1 MIAVADVVVHEE
13 VVEHP
18 LLGDA
23 QVIEHAGEPI
33 TAISAID
40 WQAPTRIP
48 TIAEPRNLP
57 RGSGT
62 LLMNEIAVR
71 ARRAGIPALRY
82 AGPYPTPAL
91 FGTLLRCFRTTAS
104 EAEFSANVL
113 DRALRVARDEL
124 PIDFVPAPFARTQT
138 SFGSIDI
145 RDGIER
151 AVIGG
156 VLYDREGAIGSI
168 ARLVQADAV
177 LAFGDVVWTRVATLA
192 AGGELAGDVQAIPP
206 LASDIVGKSFPHE
219 LKEQFATLVA
229 DAVPAPLAAD
239 ARAVILA
246 RPVTWRD
253 LGWRAAAIEGDGFA
267 LHAGWWTHLA
277 PRGLQAFA
285 LAVSDALAT
294 VITQRILDEVTPDS

>member
-1 MIAVADVVVHEE
+1 VIAVAGLVVHED

-23 QVIEHAGEPI
+23 QVIEHAGAPL
-33 TAISAID
+33 TAMSAID
-40 WQAPTRIP
+40 WQRPTQIP
-48 TIAEPRNLP
+48 TIAEPRTLP
-57 RGSGT
+57 RGTGT
-62 LLMNEIAVR
+62 LLMNEIATR
-71 ARRAGIPALRY
+71 AQRAGVPSLRY

-104 EAEFSANVL
+104 EAEFAANVL

-124 PIDFVPAPFARTQT
+124 PIDFVPAPFTRTTT
-138 SFGSIDI
+138 SYGSFDV

-156 VLYDREGAIGSI
+156 VLYDREGTIGSL
-168 ARLVQADAV
+168 ARLVDNEAV
-177 LAFGDVVWTRVATLA
+177 LAFGDVVWARIATLA
-192 AGGELAGDVQAIPP
+192 DDGSLAGPVQPIPP
-206 LASDIVGKSFPHE
+206 LTGDIVGKSFPHE
-219 LKEQFATLVA
+219 LKEQFAALVA

-239 ARAVILA
+239 ARAVLLA

-253 LGWRAAAIEGDGFA
+253 LGWRAAAIEDDGFA
-267 LHAGWWTHLA
+267 LHAGWWTQLA

-294 VITQRILDEVTPDS
+294 VITLRILDEVIG